1 MTIRIVTRL
10 TLLLVAL
17 AAATAVMIGGL
28 SLLASATPGDAT
40 ALLGHDQVA
49 AVERAIEAPQP
60 TEARTTEASDAA
72 PTPAIVLVFAGIVL
86 MAALP
91 PIHRVH
97 VYHRSYHGYDWPR
110 TGGVRRG
117 HPTGGR
123 SCAIPGRGSAT
134 SPPLPAGEAAQLL
147 RSRISNTRPAERM

>member
-28 SLLASATPGDAT
+28 SLLASATPAGAVT
-40 ALLGHDQVA
+40 ALEHDQVA
-49 AVERAIEAPQP
+49 AVERAIEDPA
-60 TEARTTEASDAA
+60 TETSEATP

-97 VYHRSYHGYDWPR
+97 VYHRSYHRSDW
-110 TGGVRRG
+110 
-117 HPTGGR
+117 
-123 SCAIPGRGSAT
+123 
-134 SPPLPAGEAAQLL
+134 L
-147 RSRISNTRPAERM
+147 